1 MSDIDGLYTADPH
14 KDASAV
20 LIPEISELTPE
31 IMALGGDAGSSL
43 GTGGMRT
50 KLHAA
55 EICTESGTDM
65 IITNGSNPYI
75 LYDIADGKS
84 VGTRFIAKVK

>member
-1 MSDIDGLYTADPH
+1 
-14 KDASAV
+14 
-20 LIPEISELTPE
+20 
-31 IMALGGDAGSSL
+31 
-43 GTGGMRT
+43 MRT

-65 IITNGSNPYI
+65 IITNGNNPFI
-75 LYDIADGKS
+75 LYDIADKKS

>member
-1 MSDIDGLYTADPH
+1 
-14 KDASAV
+14 
-20 LIPEISELTPE
+20 
-31 IMALGGDAGSSL
+31 MALGGDAGSTL

-55 EICTESGTDM
+55 EICTKNGTDM
-65 IITNGSNPYI
+65 IITNGQNPRI

-84 VGTRFIAKVK
+84 VGTRFIARVK